1 MSGSNQRVIPR
12 EESSAWEPWELGH
25 IHDEHAPRRR
35 PPAPEPVEETVEA
48 ALQPEPVEYLPEPE
62 PLPEIMHEAE
72 EIPVDA
78 VPLPTAEEL
87 EAIRQQAHA
96 EGFEAGLESGRLMAE
111 AELQTLQGVLQ
122 SLGALSSE
130 HETAMADAV
139 LDLAIVLAR
148 QITRNK
154 VEADRHGL
162 LPVIR
167 DAVASLPMARAPSRL
182 YLHPDDL
189 AVLDSLLAAELTGD
203 VWRMLPDPT
212 LEPGGCRIETPTS
225 QLDLSLATRWAT
237 QLRALGREQR
247 ADLAWA
253 APPADEPA
261 PPRAPATPAPPPAV
275 QATVPDDPLPE
286 PLSRL
291 ADEDE

>member
-12 EESSAWEPWELGH
+12 EESSAWERWELGN
-25 IHDEHAPRRR
+25 IHDEHAQRRR
-35 PPAPEPVEETVEA
+35 QPAPEPVEEVVEVA
-48 ALQPEPVEYLPEPE
+48 PLPEPVEYLPEPE
-62 PLPEIMHEAE
+62 PLPEVMHEAE
-72 EIPVDA
+72 EIPADA

-111 AELQTLQGVLQ
+111 AELQTLQGLLQ
-122 SLGALSSE
+122 SLGALSAE
-130 HETAMADAV
+130 HEMTMADAV

-148 QITRNK
+148 QMTRSK

-162 LPVIR
+162 LPLIR

-189 AVLDSLLAAELTGD
+189 AALDSLLAAELTSD
-203 VWRMLPDPT
+203 VWRLLPDPM
-212 LEPGGCRIETPTS
+212 LEQGGCRIETPTS
-225 QLDLSLATRWAT
+225 QLDLSLAARWAT
-237 QLRALGREQR
+237 QLRALGRERR
-247 ADLAWA
+247 ADLEWA
-253 APPADEPA
+253 APVAD
-261 PPRAPATPAPPPAV
+261 APPPVQPAPARSAAAAV
-275 QATVPDDPLPE
+275 LNEPLPE
-286 PLSRL
+286 PPSLL